1 MTDIPAAAASPSPAP
16 PQPSVPPSIP
26 SIPVATAATPSPVPA
41 QGGAPADGGA
51 GTADAD
57 LLAAAVVAAGR
68 GMVDREVVAEVVA
81 LCAVAG
87 EHLLVVGAPGT
98 AKSEAVRRVAGQ
110 LGGRYFEY
118 LLGRF
123 TEPNELFGPV
133 DLRRLREGR
142 VEFETAGML
151 PEADIAFLDE
161 VFLGST
167 AVLNTLLG
175 LLNERVFRRGG
186 TVLASPLRVC
196 VGAANHLPEDPELA
210 AFADRFL
217 ARLFVEPVAD
227 ARLEELLEAGRRPA
241 PTPLPPAPTPLSP
254 APVGGAA
261 PHGAPGRPADL
272 LGALD
277 RLAAAAR
284 ACDLAEVTPAV
295 ATALR
300 RLRAAGVPVSDRRAV
315 RSQRLVA
322 AAAVLDGRDRAT
334 TRDLWVLPLIAPTA
348 DAQALA
354 RDTLADLIE
363 KSANHSLVHAAEEM
377 SRSAHARAE
386 RLARSAAA
394 LLAEHGALPGGPD
407 SRLRLEG
414 ALREIDAGF
423 DPDDLPAVL
432 AGVRADLVVAVSPT

>member
-1 MTDIPAAAASPSPAP
+1 MTDIPSAAAQPKPAVPLHSESPSIPAAASA
-16 PQPSVPPSIP
+16 
-26 SIPVATAATPSPVPA
+26 PVP
-41 QGGAPADGGA
+41 GRDGVPAHGGA
-51 GTADAD
+51 GASDAETV
-57 LLAAAVVAAGR
+57 AAAVAAAGR

-133 DLRRLREGR
+133 DLQRLREGR
-142 VEFETAGML
+142 VEFQTGGML

-227 ARLEELLEAGRRPA
+227 ARLEDLLEAGRRPA
-241 PTPLPPAPTPLSP
+241 PVPLSAGAG
-254 APVGGAA
+254 AP
-261 PHGAPGRPADL
+261 PHGAPGGPADL

-284 ACDLAEVTPAV
+284 ACDLTDVTPAV

-300 RLRAAGVPVSDRRAV
+300 RLRTAGVPVSDRRAV

-334 TRDLWVLPLIAPTA
+334 TRDLWVLPLVAPTA

-377 SRSAHARAE
+377 SRSAGARAE

-394 LLAEHGALPGGPD
+394 LLAEHGTLPSGPD

-432 AGVRADLVVAVSPT
+432 RGVRADLVVAVSSR

>member
-1 MTDIPAAAASPSPAP
+1 
-16 PQPSVPPSIP
+16 
-26 SIPVATAATPSPVPA
+26 
-41 QGGAPADGGA
+41 
-51 GTADAD
+51 
-57 LLAAAVVAAGR
+57 
-68 GMVDREVVAEVVA
+68 MVDREVVAEVVA

-142 VEFETAGML
+142 VEFRTGGML

-196 VGAANHLPEDPELA
+196 VGAANHVPEDPELA

-241 PTPLPPAPTPLSP
+241 PVSLPPAD
-254 APVGGAA
+254 GAA

-284 ACDLAEVTPAV
+284 ACDLTEVTPAV

-377 SRSAHARAE
+377 SRSVHARAE

-394 LLAEHGALPGGPD
+394 LLAEHGTLPGGPD

-432 AGVRADLVVAVSPT
+432 AGVRADLVAAVSPT

>member
-1 MTDIPAAAASPSPAP
+1 MTDIPAAAASPNPAT
-16 PQPSVPPSIP
+16 PQPSVSPSIP
-26 SIPVATAATPSPVPA
+26 AATSTAPSPVPG
-41 QGGAPADGGA
+41 QGGAPAHGGA

-57 LLAAAVVAAGR
+57 LVAAAVAAAGR

-98 AKSEAVRRVAGQ
+98 AKSDAVRRVAGQ

-133 DLRRLREGR
+133 DLRRLREGL
-142 VEFETAGML
+142 VEFQTGGML

-241 PTPLPPAPTPLSP
+241 PAPVSLPPA
-254 APVGGAA
+254 GGSA

-284 ACDLAEVTPAV
+284 ACDLTEVTPAV

-386 RLARSAAA
+386 RLARTAVA
-394 LLAEHGALPGGPD
+394 LLAEHGTLPGGPD

-414 ALREIDAGF
+414 VLREIDAGF

>member
-1 MTDIPAAAASPSPAP
+1 MTDIPAAAASPTPAT
-16 PQPSVPPSIP
+16 PQPAVSPSIP
-26 SIPVATAATPSPVPA
+26 AGTSTAPSPVPG
-41 QGGAPADGGA
+41 QGGAPAHGGA
-51 GTADAD
+51 GTADTD
-57 LLAAAVVAAGR
+57 LVAAAVAAAGR

-142 VEFETAGML
+142 VEFETGGML

-227 ARLEELLEAGRRPA
+227 ARLEELLEAGHRPA
-241 PTPLPPAPTPLSP
+241 PAPVSLPPA
-254 APVGGAA
+254 GGAA

-284 ACDLAEVTPAV
+284 ACDLTEVTPAV

-363 KSANHSLVHAAEEM
+363 KSANHNLVHAAEEM

-414 ALREIDAGF
+414 VLREIDAGF

>member
-1 MTDIPAAAASPSPAP
+1 MTDLRTAAAD
-16 PQPSVPPSIP
+16 PQDGP
-26 SIPVATAATPSPVPA
+26 
-41 QGGAPADGGA
+41 GALA
-51 GTADAD
+51 ADAE
-57 LLAAAVVAAGR
+57 LIGAAVAAAGH
-68 GMVDREVVAEVVA
+68 GLIDRETVAETVA

-196 VGAANHLPEDPELA
+196 VGAANHLPEDPALA
-210 AFADRFL
+210 AVADRFL
-217 ARLFVEPVAD
+217 ARIFVEPVAD

-241 PTPLPPAPTPLSP
+241 TALP
-254 APVGGAA
+254 AA
-261 PHGAPGRPADL
+261 DGDL
-272 LGALD
+272 LGGLD
-277 RLAAAAR
+277 RLAVAAR
-284 ACDLAEVTPAV
+284 ACDLDQVTPLLG
-295 ATALR
+295 TALR
-300 RLRAAGVPVSDRRAV
+300 RLRSAGVPVSDRRAV

-322 AAAVLDGRDRAT
+322 AAAVLDGRDTASA
-334 TRDLWVLPLIAPTA
+334 RDLWVLPLIAPTA
-348 DAQALA
+348 DTQALA
-354 RDTLADLIE
+354 RETLADLIE
-363 KSANHSLVHAAEEM
+363 KSANRSLVNAAEEL
-377 SRSAHARAE
+377 SRSTLARAE
-386 RLARSAAA
+386 RLARSGAA
-394 LLAEHGALPGGPD
+394 LLAEHGALPDGRD
-407 SRLRLEG
+407 SRLRLEA

-423 DPDDLPAVL
+423 AADELPAVL
-432 AGVRADLVVAVSPT
+432 AGIRTALVAAVSPT